1 GSSGEL
7 AKAFRS
13 AGMSEADIQAW
24 LKQFNEDSSPA
35 EIKSA
40 AETGSHMLDTRLGN
54 IAESYNR
61 GMNLKQPVSAE
72 SLLDAKSK
80 EIHDRLLA
88 GNPSD
93 LPAAQQNAD
102 PLTQARD
109 AIARGANK
117 TQVILRL
124 QKMGINTSG
133 L

>member
-1 GSSGEL
+1 
-7 AKAFRS
+7 
-13 AGMSEADIQAW
+13 MSEADIQAW
-24 LKQFNEDSSPA
+24 LKQFNENSSPA

-40 AETGSHMLDTRLGN
+40 AETGLHMLDTRLGN

-93 LPAAQQNAD
+93 AQQNAV
-102 PLTQARD
+102 PPPAERRVGQIYQTPGGPARWL
-109 AIARGANK
+109 GNGQW
-117 TQVILRL
+117 QV
-124 QKMGINTSG
+124 Q
-133 L
+133 